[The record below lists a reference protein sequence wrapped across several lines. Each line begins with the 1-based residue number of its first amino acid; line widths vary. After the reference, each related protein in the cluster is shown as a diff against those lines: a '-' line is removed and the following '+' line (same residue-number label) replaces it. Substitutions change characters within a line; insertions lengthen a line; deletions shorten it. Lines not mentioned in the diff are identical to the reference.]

1 MAQPTTYS
9 ASAVASS
16 AVPWYRT
23 VSATQWRVLLAAKLG
38 WALDAFDF
46 MLYAMAIGQLRAYFG
61 INDATAGLL
70 GTVTL
75 AMSAVGGIIFGFV
88 ADRFGRTRAL
98 MATILIFSLASLGA
112 STSQTIV
119 QLLMW
124 RAILGIGMG
133 GEWASGAV
141 LVSETWPAH
150 LRNKA
155 ISIMQ
160 SGWAIGY
167 VLAAVT
173 AGLFIN
179 TLGLGAEAWRYLFAF
194 GAVPALFTLW
204 IRRSVP
210 EPRAWTERR
219 ASNEPRQ
226 NPFAVIFGPKYR
238 ARTLL
243 VVALNSATQFGYW
256 GIFFWLPG
264 FLARPIAQG
273 GAGMSVVQSIPWIL
287 AIQAGAYLGYLTF
300 GFIADRFGRRRT
312 FILFMVTAAV
322 IVPIYGQMARSPMVL
337 MLLGPIFGYAAHGY
351 FSMFGGFIAEL
362 FPTAVR
368 ATGQGTS
375 YNLGRL
381 AGAVA
386 PYTIGALATLPGIG
400 IGLAMA
406 TTSAF
411 FLAAALIIL
420 ALPDRSGEALE
431 A

>member
-1 MAQPTTYS
+1 MPEAASIS
-9 ASAVASS
+9 ASYSPAT
-16 AVPWYRT
+16 PWYRIVT
-23 VSATQWRVLLAAKLG
+23 PAQWRVLAAAKLG
-38 WALDAFDF
+38 WMLDAMDF
-46 MLYAMAIGQLRAYFG
+46 MLFAMAIGQLRAYFSMS
-61 INDATAGLL
+61 DAMAGLL
-70 GTVTL
+70 GTITL
-75 AMSAVGGIIFGFV
+75 AMSAVGGILFGV
-88 ADRFGRTRAL
+88 IADRVGRTRAL
-98 MATILIFSLASLGA
+98 MATVLIFSLASIGA
-112 STSQTIV
+112 STSQSIA
-119 QLLMW
+119 QLLFW
-124 RAILGIGMG
+124 RAVLGIGMG

-141 LVSETWPAH
+141 LVSETWPAA

-167 VLAAVT
+167 ILAAVM
-173 AGLFIN
+173 AGVFID
-179 TLGLGAEAWRYLFAF
+179 TLGLGREAWRWLFAF
-194 GAVPALFTLW
+194 GAVPALFVLW

-210 EPRAWTERR
+210 EPDAWTKRR
-219 ASNEPRQ
+219 AVTGGVG
-226 NPFAVIFGPKYR
+226 NPFKVIFGPAYR
-238 ARTLL
+238 ARTWL
-243 VVALNSATQFGYW
+243 VIALNSAVQFGYW

-264 FLARPIAQG
+264 FLARPLSQG
-273 GAGMSVVQSIPWIL
+273 GAGMSVVGSVRWIIPLQI
-287 AIQAGAYLGYLTF
+287 GAYLGYLTF

-312 FILFMVTAAV
+312 FILFMVGAAV
-322 IVPIYGQMARSPMVL
+322 IVPIYGQMGRNPLVL
-337 MLLGPIFGYAAHGY
+337 MLLGPIFGYLAHGY

-381 AGAVA
+381 AGAAA

-420 ALPDRSGEALE
+420 ALPDRSGQALE